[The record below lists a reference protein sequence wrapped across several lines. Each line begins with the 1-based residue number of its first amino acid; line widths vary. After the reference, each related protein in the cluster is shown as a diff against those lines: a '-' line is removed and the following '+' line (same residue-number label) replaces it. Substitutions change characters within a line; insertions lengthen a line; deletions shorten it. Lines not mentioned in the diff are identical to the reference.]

1 MCINTYKLGEI
12 FFSLPIMTERRNKFV
27 FGNAESD
34 ESQEYGIIYL
44 LVYRKAIPSKFM
56 ARKDGT

>member
-1 MCINTYKLGEI
+1 MMI
-12 FFSLPIMTERRNKFV
+12 ERRNKFV